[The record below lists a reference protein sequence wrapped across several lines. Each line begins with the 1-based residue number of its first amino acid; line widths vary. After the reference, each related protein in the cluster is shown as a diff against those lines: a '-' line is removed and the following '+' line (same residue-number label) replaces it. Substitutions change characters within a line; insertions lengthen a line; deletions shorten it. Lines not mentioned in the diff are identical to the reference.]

1 MGTEHLDTTESRLQA
16 KQRGRQD
23 INIDPTGW
31 PEKNQKVT
39 ITDSKD
45 SGVSYYGWFW
55 NRSHMVADSLGG
67 DPIKENLVT
76 GTRTQNVGL
85 SKDHTGGMAYAETKA
100 RDYLDNPDNTQC
112 PLYYAVT
119 PNYQN
124 SELIPRTV
132 SIDMESPKEGDF
144 KMTKH
149 TCLCCDYSDQFPC
162 DCTDCNG
169 FDDCDC
175 FYCHGDEG

>member
-1 MGTEHLDTTESRLQA
+1 
-16 KQRGRQD
+16 
-23 INIDPTGW
+23 
-31 PEKNQKVT
+31 
-39 ITDSKD
+39 
-45 SGVSYYGWFW
+45 
-55 NRSHMVADSLGG
+55 MVADSLGG

-100 RDYLDNPDNTQC
+100 RDYLDNPDNAQC

-132 SIDMESPKEGDF
+132 SIDMES
-144 KMTKH
+144 
-149 TCLCCDYSDQFPC
+149 CDQSLSEHITVFN
-162 DCTDCNG
+162 TANG
-169 FDDCDC
+169 WMIN
-175 FYCHGDEG
+175 YYNGKIQ